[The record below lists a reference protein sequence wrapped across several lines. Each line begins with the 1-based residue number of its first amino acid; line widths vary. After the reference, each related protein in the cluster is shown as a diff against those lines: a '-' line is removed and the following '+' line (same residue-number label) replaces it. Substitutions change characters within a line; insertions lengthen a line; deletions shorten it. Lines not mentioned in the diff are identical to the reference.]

1 MHLPLFLFQQNYRLV
16 EVKLV
21 TASGLQISKNMD
33 QYQCFFRTHFDQHSS
48 KNQYYLRILFRE
60 HQGSVL
66 GPVLLNTFSYSQL
79 FVSIDIY
86 LFSHADDNTPF
97 FLGAD
102 TDNVKSK
109 LQKAKKSL
117 LQGLSHIQ
125 RKANSGKCHF
135 ICSSN
140 INIMQKNKEVS
151 SSSCEQL
158 FNLVLT
164 KNDITVTYRQY
175 LKLHV
180 YNHQS
185 SQNWE
190 TCEAT
195 CIYHVYY

>member
-1 MHLPLFLFQQNYRLV
+1 MHLPLFLFQQSYRLV
-16 EVKLV
+16 EFKLM

-66 GPVLLNTFSYSQL
+66 GPVLLNTFSYNQL

-117 LQGLSHIQ
+117 LQGLSTIQ
-125 RKANSGKCHF
+125 RKANSGKCHL
-135 ICSSN
+135 ICSPN
-140 INIMQKNKEVS
+140 INIMQKNKEVFYS
-151 SSSCEQL
+151 YIQ
-158 FNLVLT
+158 
-164 KNDITVTYRQY
+164 TVFETTR
-175 LKLHV
+175 L
-180 YNHQS
+180 QS
-185 SQNWE
+185 SVLLELGNL
-190 TCEAT
+190 
-195 CIYHVYY
+195 